1 VRFCKRLQ
9 LNDGSILKTHATKT
23 TGRSY
28 FSRFKFAVKT
38 QTQAQFLPE
47 LKRIVG
53 EEMDK
58 AVLKLKPQDSTS
70 NSFKAGG

>member
-1 VRFCKRLQ
+1 MMEAYLKPMLQ
-9 LNDGSILKTHATKT
+9 KQREDLISQGLNSQQIDDILLT
-23 TGRSY
+23 
-28 FSRFKFAVKT
+28 VKT